1 MVNKKTIKPRKS
13 FGQRVKV
20 ELSRHKY
27 LYLMLIP
34 VALYYII
41 FLYVPMYGSIIAFK
55 DYRPDLGI
63 LGSPWV
69 GLKHFKDFF
78 TSIYAWRVIRNTLQ
92 ISLGT
97 LLFGFP
103 APIILALLLN
113 EIRSKMF
120 KKSVQTLT
128 YLPHFISTVVICS
141 IILNFT
147 ATDGVINSIITALGF
162 EPIQFM
168 IREEWFQ
175 PIYIGTTIWQ
185 QVGWN
190 SIIYI
195 AALAGID
202 QQLYEACRIDGGG
215 RLRQLLTVTLPGIL
229 PTIVV
234 MLIMNAGKIMS
245 IGYEKIL
252 LLYNS
257 NTYETADI
265 ISSFVYRRGIV
276 DMNYSFASAVGL
288 FNSVINLILLVS
300 VNRICRKMTDNS
312 LW

>member
-13 FGQRVKV
+13 FGQRVKI

-41 FLYVPMYGSIIAFK
+41 FMYVPMYGSIIAFK

-63 LGSPWV
+63 LGSPWA

-113 EIRSKMF
+113 EIRSKIF

-147 ATDGVINSIITALGF
+147 ATDGVVNSIITALGF

-185 QVGWN
+185 QVGWD

-215 RLRQLLTVTLPGIL
+215 RLRQLITVTLPGIL

-288 FNSVINLILLVS
+288 FNSVINLLLLVS
-300 VNRICRKMTDNS
+300 VNRICRKLTDNS

>member
-185 QVGWN
+185 QVGWD

>member
-113 EIRSKMF
+113 EIRSKIF

-147 ATDGVINSIITALGF
+147 ATDGVVNSIITALGF

-185 QVGWN
+185 QVGWD

-229 PTIVV
+229 PTMVV
-234 MLIMNAGKIMS
+234 MLVMNAGKIMS

>member
-13 FGQRVKV
+13 FGQRVKI

-41 FLYVPMYGSIIAFK
+41 FMYVPMYGSIIAFK

-63 LGSPWV
+63 LGSPWA

-113 EIRSKMF
+113 EIRSKIF

-147 ATDGVINSIITALGF
+147 ATDGVVNSIITALGF

-185 QVGWN
+185 QVGWD

-215 RLRQLLTVTLPGIL
+215 RLRQLITVTLPGIL

-300 VNRICRKMTDNS
+300 VNRICRKLTDNS

>member
-147 ATDGVINSIITALGF
+147 ATDGVINSIVTALGF

-185 QVGWN
+185 QVGWD

>member
-1 MVNKKTIKPRKS
+1 MRNKTEGKPRKS
-13 FGQRVKV
+13 LAQRVK
-20 ELSRHKY
+20 EEISRHKY
-27 LYLMLIP
+27 LYLMLLP

-41 FLYVPMYGSIIAFK
+41 FLYVPMYGASIAFK
-55 DYRPDLGI
+55 DYQPSLGI
-63 LGSPWV
+63 TGSPWA

-113 EIRSKMF
+113 EIRSRKF
-120 KKSVQTLT
+120 KKTVQTLT

-147 ATDGVINSIITALGF
+147 ATDGVVNSIITALGF
-162 EPIQFM
+162 EPVQFM

-185 QVGWN
+185 QVGWD

-215 RLRQLLTVTLPGIL
+215 CFRQLLTVTLPGIL

-257 NTYETADI
+257 NTYATADI
-265 ISSFVYRRGIV
+265 ISSYVYRRGIV

-288 FNSVINLILLVS
+288 FNSVINLILLVL
-300 VNRICRKMTDNS
+300 VNCICRKLTDNS

>member
-1 MVNKKTIKPRKS
+1 M
-13 FGQRVKV
+13 
-20 ELSRHKY
+20 
-27 LYLMLIP
+27 
-34 VALYYII
+34 
-41 FLYVPMYGSIIAFK
+41 
-55 DYRPDLGI
+55 
-63 LGSPWV
+63 
-69 GLKHFKDFF
+69 
-78 TSIYAWRVIRNTLQ
+78 
-92 ISLGT
+92 
-97 LLFGFP
+97 FGFP

-113 EIRSKMF
+113 EIRSKIF

-147 ATDGVINSIITALGF
+147 ATDGVVNSIITALGF

-185 QVGWN
+185 QVGWD

-229 PTIVV
+229 TT
-234 MLIMNAGKIMS
+234 MNAGKIMS

>member
-1 MVNKKTIKPRKS
+1 M
-13 FGQRVKV
+13 
-20 ELSRHKY
+20 
-27 LYLMLIP
+27 
-34 VALYYII
+34 
-41 FLYVPMYGSIIAFK
+41 
-55 DYRPDLGI
+55 
-63 LGSPWV
+63 
-69 GLKHFKDFF
+69 
-78 TSIYAWRVIRNTLQ
+78 
-92 ISLGT
+92 
-97 LLFGFP
+97 
-103 APIILALLLN
+103 
-113 EIRSKMF
+113 
-120 KKSVQTLT
+120 
-128 YLPHFISTVVICS
+128 
-141 IILNFT
+141 
-147 ATDGVINSIITALGF
+147 
-162 EPIQFM
+162 
-168 IREEWFQ
+168 
-175 PIYIGTTIWQ
+175 
-185 QVGWN
+185 GWD

>member
-113 EIRSKMF
+113 EIRSKIF

-147 ATDGVINSIITALGF
+147 ATDGVVNSIITALGF

-185 QVGWN
+185 QVGWD

-234 MLIMNAGKIMS
+234 MLVMNAGKIMS

>member
-113 EIRSKMF
+113 EIRSKIF

-147 ATDGVINSIITALGF
+147 ATDGVVNSIITALGF

-185 QVGWN
+185 QVGWD

-234 MLIMNAGKIMS
+234 MLVMNAGKIMS

-276 DMNYSFASAVGL
+276 DMNYSFTSAVGL
-288 FNSVINLILLVS
+288 FTSVINLLLLVS
-300 VNRICRKMTDNS
+300 GNRICRKMTDNS

>member
-1 MVNKKTIKPRKS
+1 
-13 FGQRVKV
+13 
-20 ELSRHKY
+20 
-27 LYLMLIP
+27 
-34 VALYYII
+34 
-41 FLYVPMYGSIIAFK
+41 MYGASIAFK
-55 DYRPDLGI
+55 DYQPSLGI
-63 LGSPWV
+63 TGSPWA

-113 EIRSKMF
+113 EIRSGRF
-120 KKSVQTLT
+120 KKAVQTLT

-147 ATDGVINSIITALGF
+147 ATDGVVNSIVTALGF
-162 EPIQFM
+162 EPVQFM

-185 QVGWN
+185 QVGWD

-265 ISSFVYRRGIV
+265 ISSYVYRRGIV

-288 FNSVINLILLVS
+288 FNSVINLLLLVL
-300 VNRICRKMTDNS
+300 VNCICRKLTDNS

>member
-113 EIRSKMF
+113 EIRSKIF

-147 ATDGVINSIITALGF
+147 ATDGVVNSIITALGF

-185 QVGWN
+185 QVGWD

-229 PTIVV
+229 PTIVAV
-234 MLIMNAGKIMS
+234 SYTHLHNAALS
-245 IGYEKIL
+245 VVPGY
-252 LLYNS
+252 
-257 NTYETADI
+257 
-265 ISSFVYRRGIV
+265 RG
-276 DMNYSFASAVGL
+276 DHQSGHDREDEGWS
-288 FNSVINLILLVS
+288 
-300 VNRICRKMTDNS
+300 DHPE
-312 LW
+312 